1 MSNFLTKAFE
11 PQIKQANS
19 KLQQM
24 PEKDR
29 QALLALSVFAAVL
42 IFVYVIYLPLEAYH
56 DRARQNAEVS
66 QELYQWLKSK
76 EKQAKAVSKKP
87 KGAGSSNDSLLTQV
101 TETSKN
107 NGLSLK
113 RVQPE
118 GNDKIRLWLEDVPFN
133 QVLIA
138 LDKLQSE
145 RGLKIEEVS
154 IDRKA
159 PGKVDA
165 RATISR

>member
-11 PQIKQANS
+11 PQIKQAHS

-29 QALLALSVFAAVL
+29 KALLILSVFTAVL
-42 IFVYVIYLPLEAYH
+42 IFIYAIYLPLEAYH

-76 EKQAKAVSKKP
+76 ESQAKAVSKKP
-87 KGAGSSNDSLLTQV
+87 AGANSSNDSLLTQV
-101 TETSKN
+101 TETAKD
-107 NGLSLK
+107 NGLGLK

-118 GNDKIRLWLEDVPFN
+118 GNDKIRLWLEDAPFN

-165 RATISR
+165 RATIRR

>member
-1 MSNFLTKAFE
+1 MSNFLVKAFE

-29 QALLALSVFAAVL
+29 QALLVLSVFAAIL
-42 IFVYVIYLPLEAYH
+42 IFIYAIYLPLESYH

-76 EKQAKAVSKKP
+76 EAQAKAISKQP
-87 KGAGSSNDSLLTQV
+87 KGAGNSSDSLLTQA
-101 TETSKN
+101 TETAKN

-118 GNDKIRLWLEDVPFN
+118 GNDRIRLWLEDVPFN
-133 QVLIA
+133 QVLMA

-145 RGLKIEEVS
+145 RGLNIEEVS

>member
-1 MSNFLTKAFE
+1 MSNLLIKAFE

-29 QALLALSVFAAVL
+29 QALLILSVFAAIL
-42 IFVYVIYLPLEAYH
+42 IFTYLIYLPLEAYH
-56 DRARQNAEVS
+56 DRARQNAEIS

-76 EKQAKAVSKKP
+76 EKQAKAVSNKP

-145 RGLKIEEVS
+145 RGLKVEEVS